1 VNTDEL
7 KHEATVLLI
16 QAETEYGKGEP
27 ETAIK
32 MVEDAKAKIEQ
43 ADKMD
48 QAEAQIKALKGEL
61 STPTNTIPVVS
72 SDVARYDG
80 NDKTANIKSDY
91 KPMAYIKELPV
102 SAQPM
107 WVQDQMGSNLRDEAR
122 FQRDTFVKWFRSPS
136 EDMFFKTCTPDEY
149 KAMQEDTDKL
159 LCPVN

>member
-1 VNTDEL
+1 
-7 KHEATVLLI
+7 
-16 QAETEYGKGEP
+16 
-27 ETAIK
+27 
-32 MVEDAKAKIEQ
+32 M
-43 ADKMD
+43 
-48 QAEAQIKALKGEL
+48 KGEL
-61 STPTNTIPVVS
+61 RTPTNTIPVVS
-72 SDVARYDG
+72 SDVATYNG

-136 EDMFFKTCTPDEY
+136 EDVFWKTATPDEA

>member
-1 VNTDEL
+1 MSTAEL
-7 KHEATVLLI
+7 RNEATVLLI

-27 ETAIK
+27 EAATK
-32 MVEDAKAKIEQ
+32 MVEDAKAKLDQ

-61 STPTNTIPVVS
+61 NTPTNNIPVVS
-72 SDVARYDG
+72 SDVAVYDG

-107 WVQDQMGSNLRDEAR
+107 RVQEQMGSN
-122 FQRDTFVKWFRSPS
+122 
-136 EDMFFKTCTPDEY
+136 
-149 KAMQEDTDKL
+149 
-159 LCPVN
+159 